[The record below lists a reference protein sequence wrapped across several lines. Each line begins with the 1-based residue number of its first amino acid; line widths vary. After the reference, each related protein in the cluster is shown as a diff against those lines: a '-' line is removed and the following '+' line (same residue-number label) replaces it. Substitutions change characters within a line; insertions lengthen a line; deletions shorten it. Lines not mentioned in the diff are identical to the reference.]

1 MGQSPSPAAKRHK
14 PLLCSPV
21 EGPGFELLLHVA
33 DDSCW
38 RSQPCSFLGLFQL
51 ANRFPSTNSAN
62 DCRLM
67 ESLFA
72 CLPASEIG
80 SRTQWAIW
88 RRPAGEISTA
98 KVTPHPQVATASLRT
113 ASVRHSA
120 FKDLSSDFNSGFI
133 GREKVETQLC
143 KRCTW
148 HLAVAQKG
156 RVSR

>member
-1 MGQSPSPAAKRHK
+1 
-14 PLLCSPV
+14 
-21 EGPGFELLLHVA
+21 
-33 DDSCW
+33 
-38 RSQPCSFLGLFQL
+38 
-51 ANRFPSTNSAN
+51 
-62 DCRLM
+62 M
-67 ESLFA
+67 ESS
-72 CLPASEIG
+72 LPASEIG

-98 KVTPHPQVATASLRT
+98 KVTPHPQVATAGLQT

-120 FKDLSSDFNSGFI
+120 LKDLSSNFNGGFI
-133 GREKVETQLC
+133 EREKVETQLC